1 MLIKNWV
8 QSLRLWL
15 AFALAIS
22 TLFLACWIFVNAPT
36 RALLPLSVGAPE
48 VSAWLLLASLVAIAL
63 ASVSLRT
70 RVVARVTFVCAALAF
85 GLAVTPL
92 ARFSAVA
99 GRFDSAMQ
107 KALGGATG
115 NYSAADPAAQLFS
128 PTSRQFSRTAP
139 LSVAELFG
147 GVRRGRSRVVRG
159 IPVGVFDGVPLT
171 VDIYRPDG
179 PGIFPTVVQIYGGA
193 WQRGN
198 PGDNAAFAEWL
209 AARGYVVFAIDYRH
223 APAAHWPAQIDDV
236 RTDLAWIRDHASEYG
251 ADTARVAILGRSA
264 GAQLAMMA
272 AYTDG
277 PLPIRAVV
285 SYYGPVDLVDSYE
298 HPPHPDPLGVRTVEE
313 IFIGGTLSERRDA
326 YAQASPITYATRKLP
341 PTLLVYGDRDHIVE
355 ARYAVRLRVKLAA
368 TGTTV
373 VLLDIPW
380 ADHAFDEVFNGPS
393 SQLELYYTERFLAW
407 ALSRGTTR

>member
-1 MLIKNWV
+1 MQRKNWV
-8 QSLRLWL
+8 QALRLLL

-22 TLFLACWIFVNAPT
+22 TLFLACWIFINAPT

-48 VSAWLLLASLVAIAL
+48 VSAWLLLASIIASALVTG
-63 ASVSLRT
+63 SVRT
-70 RVVARVTFVCAALAF
+70 RVLARVTLVCAAVAF

-92 ARFSAVA
+92 ARFSVVA
-99 GRFDSAMQ
+99 ARFDSAMQ
-107 KALGGATG
+107 KALGGTNGKYIATD
-115 NYSAADPAAQLFS
+115 SAAP
-128 PTSRQFSRTAP
+128 RFSRAAP
-139 LSVAELFG
+139 LNVAELFG
-147 GVRRGRSRVVRG
+147 GVRRDRSRVVRG
-159 IPVGVFDGVPLT
+159 VPVGVVDGVPLT
-171 VDIYRPDG
+171 VDVYRPDRA
-179 PGIFPTVVQIYGGA
+179 GIFPTVVQIYGGA

-223 APAAHWPAQIDDV
+223 APAAQWPAQIDDV
-236 RTDLAWIRDHASEYG
+236 RTDLAWIRDHASAYG

-277 PLPIRAVV
+277 PLPISAVL

-298 HPPHPDPLGVRTVEE
+298 HPPHPDPLRVRTVEE
-313 IFIGGTLSERRDA
+313 TFIGGTLGERRDT

-341 PTLLVYGDRDHIVE
+341 PTLLIYGDRDHIVE
-355 ARYAVRLRVKLAA
+355 ARYAVRLRDKLAA
-368 TGTTV
+368 SGTTV

-380 ADHAFDEVFNGPS
+380 ADHAFDEVFNGLS

-407 ALSRGTTR
+407 ALARGATR

>member
-1 MLIKNWV
+1 MQKNWV

-22 TLFLACWIFVNAPT
+22 TLFLTCWIFINAPT
-36 RALLPLSVGAPE
+36 RGWLPLSVGAPE
-48 VSAWLLLASLVAIAL
+48 VSAWLLLASLIAIAL
-63 ASVSLRT
+63 AILNLRT
-70 RVVARVTFVCAALAF
+70 RAIARVTVLCAAVAF

-92 ARFSAVA
+92 ARFPATSR
-99 GRFDSAMQ
+99 RFASAMHD
-107 KALGGATG
+107 ALGVRTG
-115 NYSAADPAAQLFS
+115 SYIAAEFPTQLFS
-128 PTSRQFSRTAP
+128 RTSP
-139 LSVAELFG
+139 LIVHELFG
-147 GVRRGRSRVVRG
+147 GVRHDGSRVERG
-159 IPVGVFDGVPLT
+159 VPVGVVGGVPLT
-171 VDIYRPDG
+171 VDIYRPER

-193 WQRGN
+193 WQRGS

-223 APAAHWPAQIDDV
+223 APAARWPAQIDDV
-236 RTDLAWIRDHASEYG
+236 RTDLAWIRDHAMAYG

-277 PLPIRAVV
+277 PLPIRAVL

-298 HPPHPDPLGVRTVEE
+298 HPPHPDPLQIRTVEE
-313 IFIGGTLSERRDA
+313 IFIGGTLSERRDL
-326 YAQASPITYATRKLP
+326 YTQASPITYATRQRP

-355 ARYAVRLRVKLAA
+355 ARYAVRLRDKLAA

-407 ALSRGTTR
+407 ALARGATH

>member
-1 MLIKNWV
+1 MLIKIWV

-22 TLFLACWIFVNAPT
+22 TLFLACWIFINAPT

-70 RVVARVTFVCAALAF
+70 RVVARVTLVCAALAF

-107 KALGGATG
+107 KALGGASG
-115 NYSAADPAAQLFS
+115 NYSA
-128 PTSRQFSRTAP
+128 AP

-159 IPVGVFDGVPLT
+159 IPVSVFDGVPLT
-171 VDIYRPDG
+171 VDIYRPEG

-198 PGDNAAFAEWL
+198 PGDNAGGSPPL
-209 AARGYVVFAIDYRH
+209 
-223 APAAHWPAQIDDV
+223 
-236 RTDLAWIRDHASEYG
+236 L
-251 ADTARVAILGRSA
+251 RSA
-264 GAQLAMMA
+264 Q
-272 AYTDG
+272 
-277 PLPIRAVV
+277 PC
-285 SYYGPVDLVDSYE
+285 
-298 HPPHPDPLGVRTVEE
+298 
-313 IFIGGTLSERRDA
+313 RR
-326 YAQASPITYATRKLP
+326 
-341 PTLLVYGDRDHIVE
+341 
-355 ARYAVRLRVKLAA
+355 RYRP
-368 TGTTV
+368 G
-373 VLLDIPW
+373 
-380 ADHAFDEVFNGPS
+380 S
-393 SQLELYYTERFLAW
+393 
-407 ALSRGTTR
+407 

>member
-1 MLIKNWV
+1 M

-22 TLFLACWIFVNAPT
+22 TLFLACWIFINAPT

-48 VSAWLLLASLVAIAL
+48 ISAWLLLASLIATAL
-63 ASVSLRT
+63 AILNFRT
-70 RVVARVTFVCAALAF
+70 RVLARVTLVCAALAF

-92 ARFSAVA
+92 ARFWAVA
-99 GRFDSAMQ
+99 TRFDSAMQ
-107 KALGGATG
+107 QALADGTGSSIAVNSAT
-115 NYSAADPAAQLFS
+115 QI
-128 PTSRQFSRTAP
+128 FSRPTK
-139 LSVAELFG
+139 LSIAELFG
-147 GVRRGRSRVVRG
+147 GVPRSQSRIVRG
-159 IPVGVFDGVPLT
+159 VRVAVIGGVTLT
-171 VDIYRPDG
+171 VDVYRPDG

-223 APAAHWPAQIDDV
+223 APAARWPAQLDDV
-236 RTDLAWIRDHASEYG
+236 RMDLAWIRDHASEYG
-251 ADTARVAILGRSA
+251 ADTARVAMLGRSA
-264 GAQLAMMA
+264 GAQLAMIA
-272 AYTDG
+272 AYTDS
-277 PLPIRAVV
+277 PLPIRAVL
-285 SYYGPVDLVDSYE
+285 SYYGPVDLVDSYL
-298 HPPHPDPLGVRTVEE
+298 HPPHPDPLQVRTVEE
-313 IFIGGTLSERRDA
+313 IFIGGTLDERRSA
-326 YAQASPITYATRKLP
+326 YADASPITHAIRKLP

-355 ARYAVRLRVKLAA
+355 ARYALRLRDRLAV

-407 ALSRGTTR
+407 ALVRGARR

>member
-1 MLIKNWV
+1 MQKNWV

-22 TLFLACWIFVNAPT
+22 TLFLACWIFINAPT

-48 VSAWLLLASLVAIAL
+48 VSAWLLLGSLVAIAL
-63 ASVSLRT
+63 ASIDLRT
-70 RVVARVTFVCAALAF
+70 HVVARVIFVGAAMAF
-85 GLAVTPL
+85 GLAVTPF
-92 ARFSAVA
+92 ARFPSTN
-99 GRFDSAMQ
+99 GRFAAAMHD
-107 KALGGATG
+107 ALGVRTG
-115 NYSAADPAAQLFS
+115 SDIAAEIPAQLFTR
-128 PTSRQFSRTAP
+128 TSP
-139 LSVAELFG
+139 LSAGELFG
-147 GVRRGRSRVVRG
+147 GVRHDGSRVVRG
-159 IPVGVFDGVPLT
+159 VPVGVVGGVPLT
-171 VDIYRPDG
+171 VDIYRPER

-193 WQRGN
+193 WQRGS

-236 RTDLAWIRDHASEYG
+236 RTDLAWIRDHASAYG

-277 PLPIRAVV
+277 PLPIRAVL

-298 HPPHPDPLGVRTVEE
+298 HPPHPDPLRIRTVEE
-313 IFIGGTLSERRDA
+313 IFIGGTLGEKRDA

-341 PTLLVYGDRDHIVE
+341 ATLLVYGDRDHIVE
-355 ARYAVRLRVKLAA
+355 ARYAARLHDKLVAH
-368 TGTTV
+368 GTTA

-380 ADHAFDEVFNGPS
+380 ADHAFDEVFNGPG

-407 ALSRGTTR
+407 ALAIGATH

>member
-1 MLIKNWV
+1 MQKKWV

-22 TLFLACWIFVNAPT
+22 TLFLACWIFINAPT

-48 VSAWLLLASLVAIAL
+48 VSAWLLLASLIAIGL
-63 ASVSLRT
+63 AIFSIRT
-70 RVVARVTFVCAALAF
+70 RVLARVTLVCAVLAF

-99 GRFDSAMQ
+99 RRFDSAMQ
-107 KALGGATG
+107 GALGGSTG
-115 NYSAADPAAQLFS
+115 SRIVADSFAQLFS
-128 PTSRQFSRTAP
+128 RTSK
-139 LSVAELFG
+139 LSVAELFR
-147 GVRRGRSRVVRG
+147 GVPSGRARVVRAVR
-159 IPVGVFDGVPLT
+159 VGVIDGVTLT
-171 VDIYRPDG
+171 VDIYRPVR

-193 WQRGN
+193 WQRGS

-209 AARGYVVFAIDYRH
+209 ATRGYVVFAIDYRH
-223 APAAHWPAQIDDV
+223 APAAHWPTQLEDV

-272 AYTDG
+272 AYTES
-277 PLPIRAVV
+277 PLPIRAVL

-298 HPPHPDPLGVRTVEE
+298 HPPHPDPLQIRTVEE
-313 IFIGGTLSERRDA
+313 IFIGATLGERRDV
-326 YAQASPITYATRKLP
+326 YAQASPITYATRKRP

-355 ARYAVRLRVKLAA
+355 SRYAMRLRDRLAA

-380 ADHAFDEVFNGPS
+380 ADHAFDEVFNGLS

-407 ALSRGTTR
+407 ALARGALR